1 MDDPI
6 GVGMAREDLGLM
18 MCTEYTVSRALSH
31 LLFVRIYL
39 NIVRK
44 GDK

>member
-18 MCTEYTVSRALSH
+18 TCTEYTVSSGLPH
-31 LLFVRIYL
+31 HLFVCIYL

-44 GDK
+44 GDN

>member
-18 MCTEYTVSRALSH
+18 MCTEYTVSRGLSH
-31 LLFVRIYL
+31 LLSVHIYL
-39 NIVRK
+39 IIVRK
-44 GDK
+44 RDK

>member
-6 GVGMAREDLGLM
+6 GVGMAREDRGLM
-18 MCTEYTVSRALSH
+18 TCTEYTVSRELSH

-44 GDK
+44 EDK

>member
-18 MCTEYTVSRALSH
+18 TCTEYTVSRGLSH
-31 LLFVRIYL
+31 LLFACIYL

-44 GDK
+44 RDK